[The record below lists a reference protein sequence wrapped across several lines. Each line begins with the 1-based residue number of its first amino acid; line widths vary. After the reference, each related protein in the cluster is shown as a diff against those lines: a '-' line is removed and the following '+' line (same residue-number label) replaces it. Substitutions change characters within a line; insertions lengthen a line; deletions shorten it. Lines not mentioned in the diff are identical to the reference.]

1 MMNIPDQFQI
11 KKTISQN
18 TYLVDGVLKTWT
30 GETAD
35 VYSTISQQI
44 HINQHYWALFLS

>member
-1 MMNIPDQFQI
+1 MMNIPDQFKI

-18 TYLVDGVLKTWT
+18 TYLVDGVLKPWN

-35 VYSTISQQI
+35 VYSTISSRLVFI
-44 HINQHYWALFLS
+44 

>member
-1 MMNIPDQFQI
+1 MMNIPDQFKI

-18 TYLVDGVLKTWT
+18 TYLVDGVLKTWK

-35 VYSTISQQI
+35 VYSTIS
-44 HINQHYWALFLS
+44 ST